1 MEIFLKKKIITK
13 KKKKIQR
20 QVKIETEKFTEAF
33 SIA

>member
-1 MEIFLKKKIITK
+1 MEIFLKNNYK

-20 QVKIETEKFTEAF
+20 QVKMETEKFTEAF